1 MKFNIPK
8 CCCLRFTEAKIHR
21 VNSTYHLYDTSLS
34 LSDHCKYLGVIL
46 QSSLKWNRHI
56 EKTIAGTN
64 SILGL
69 LRRNIKVASTY
80 VKDLAYRALIRPKLE
95 YTSVVWSPWQQ
106 FLVDNIE
113 KVQRRS
119 ARYVLN
125 DYRSD
130 SSVTAMINHLNWE
143 SLEDHHNKASLH
155 TFYKMFNNLTTIPYI
170 QYVQLST
177 VTSTRYSHPF
187 KLIPMLAKKNLLKYS
202 FLSRTIPLWN
212 QLPQDLVNSNSLI
225 SFKNKLDDYMIEL

>member
-1 MKFNIPK
+1 M
-8 CCCLRFTEAKIHR
+8 IHHCHYQII
-21 VNSTYHLYDTSLS
+21 VSIWALS
-34 LSDHCKYLGVIL
+34 YSRIL
-46 QSSLKWNRHI
+46 NGIDIII
-56 EKTIAGTN
+56 EETIAGTN

-95 YTSVVWSPWQQ
+95 YASVVWSPWQQ

-113 KVQRRS
+113 KVQHRS

-125 DYRSD
+125 DYQSD

-143 SLEDHHNKASLH
+143 SLEDCRNKASLH

-187 KLIPMLAKKNLLKYS
+187 KLIPMLAKK
-202 FLSRTIPLWN
+202 IP
-212 QLPQDLVNSNSLI
+212 
-225 SFKNKLDDYMIEL
+225 

>member
-1 MKFNIPK
+1 M
-8 CCCLRFTEAKIHR
+8 IHR
-21 VNSTYHLYDTSLS
+21 CHYQIIASIWALS
-34 LSDHCKYLGVIL
+34 YSRILNGIDILKKQLLVYQFYFGTLTEEHQSCLNICKRSCI
-46 QSSLKWNRHI
+46 QSPD
-56 EKTIAGTN
+56 KTQIR
-64 SILGL
+64 IRICGL
-69 LRRNIKVASTY
+69 VTMA
-80 VKDLAYRALIRPKLE
+80 
-95 YTSVVWSPWQQ
+95 
-106 FLVDNIE
+106 VDNIE
-113 KVQRRS
+113 RVQRRS

-143 SLEDHHNKASLH
+143 SLEDRRNKASLH

-187 KLIPMLAKKNLLKYS
+187 KLIPMLAKKNPLKYS

>member
-1 MKFNIPK
+1 M
-8 CCCLRFTEAKIHR
+8 
-21 VNSTYHLYDTSLS
+21 
-34 LSDHCKYLGVIL
+34 
-46 QSSLKWNRHI
+46 
-56 EKTIAGTN
+56 
-64 SILGL
+64 GL

-95 YTSVVWSPWQQ
+95 YASVVWSPWQQ

-143 SLEDHHNKASLH
+143 SLEDRRNKASLH
-155 TFYKMFNNLTTIPYI
+155 TFYKMFNNLTMIPYI
-170 QYVQLST
+170 QYVQFST

-187 KLIPMLAKKNLLKYS
+187 KLIPMLAKKNPLKYS

-225 SFKNKLDDYMIEL
+225 SFKNKLN

>member
-1 MKFNIPK
+1 M
-8 CCCLRFTEAKIHR
+8 
-21 VNSTYHLYDTSLS
+21 
-34 LSDHCKYLGVIL
+34 
-46 QSSLKWNRHI
+46 
-56 EKTIAGTN
+56 
-64 SILGL
+64 GL

-95 YTSVVWSPWQQ
+95 YASVVWSPWQQ

-143 SLEDHHNKASLH
+143 SLEGRRNKANLH
-155 TFYKMFNNLTTIPYI
+155 TFYKMFNNLTMITYT

-177 VTSTRYSHPF
+177 QP
-187 KLIPMLAKKNLLKYS
+187 
-202 FLSRTIPLWN
+202 
-212 QLPQDLVNSNSLI
+212 
-225 SFKNKLDDYMIEL
+225 

>member
-1 MKFNIPK
+1 M
-8 CCCLRFTEAKIHR
+8 
-21 VNSTYHLYDTSLS
+21 
-34 LSDHCKYLGVIL
+34 
-46 QSSLKWNRHI
+46 
-56 EKTIAGTN
+56 
-64 SILGL
+64 
-69 LRRNIKVASTY
+69 
-80 VKDLAYRALIRPKLE
+80 
-95 YTSVVWSPWQQ
+95 VWSPWQQ

-113 KVQRRS
+113 KVQRPS

-143 SLEDHHNKASLH
+143 SLEDRRNKASLH

-187 KLIPMLAKKNLLKYS
+187 KLIPMLAKKNPLKYS
-202 FLSRTIPLWN
+202 FLPRTIPLWN
-212 QLPQDLVNSNSLI
+212 QLPQDLVNSNSLKQTR
-225 SFKNKLDDYMIEL
+225 SLYD